1 MQDGGIQGVKREGRG
16 MVDGGDTVVGEAVQK
31 GTGMVRKVLKVRLE
45 GGDPLGVDEGQ
56 PRCGRQGCAGRMG
69 VLT

>member
-1 MQDGGIQGVKREGRG
+1 MGDR
-16 MVDGGDTVVGEAVQK
+16 GDTVVGEAVQK

-45 GGDPLGVDEGQ
+45 GGDPLGVDESR
-56 PRCGRQGCAGRMG
+56 PRRGRQGCAGCMG